1 MRFPDVILGT
11 SALNVLTANVQ
22 PNRTPET
29 DDILLNDPHNK
40 QSPLSFL
47 VDTIKLPLV
56 SGLREA
62 DEQRSSAGVISQGE
76 HDPKP
81 TEDEELQRRDGYIVG
96 EEYSGPGFQ
105 PADQVIL
112 EDPPLFAMQNISL
125 LPPQARKP
133 INLAVRQFTAQMQ
146 RAAVEYCT
154 ANNLN
159 CSEQHALETAI
170 SVALRTSP
178 TASMFR
184 QISASLSAMEG
195 AITSA
200 LRPLGWPVD
209 PRSPEAPKPPPKP
222 RVQITQAV
230 QFAFSLVG
238 TAVALLR
245 SFIHITKG
253 PTPLITLDTQL
264 HEHHRNILSKL
275 LYSGREIEGCSMT
288 VPLRHLSNCRSF
300 AIEVPARTDKCSV
313 PATTQAN
320 APSSLTVHGFEL
332 ACLASLRCSQH
343 YTAYQP
349 FNLDG
354 RYILTPSSDG
364 AVSFAKTIPRA
375 FSQENIPAG
384 VLHLYRSE
392 EGKANSD
399 ILKYTI
405 AAVSAAPS

>member
-1 MRFPDVILGT
+1 METHYKQLEVSGFSNTVPDTQRLAIAPLPVVVDLAKRPLSGIEKASIGLGGHSAWSMRFPDVILGT

-184 QISASLSAMEG
+184 QISASLSAMEV
-195 AITSA
+195 I
-200 LRPLGWPVD
+200 
-209 PRSPEAPKPPPKP
+209 
-222 RVQITQAV
+222 
-230 QFAFSLVG
+230 
-238 TAVALLR
+238 
-245 SFIHITKG
+245 
-253 PTPLITLDTQL
+253 
-264 HEHHRNILSKL
+264 SK
-275 LYSGREIEGCSMT
+275 
-288 VPLRHLSNCRSF
+288 
-300 AIEVPARTDKCSV
+300 
-313 PATTQAN
+313 
-320 APSSLTVHGFEL
+320 
-332 ACLASLRCSQH
+332 
-343 YTAYQP
+343 
-349 FNLDG
+349 
-354 RYILTPSSDG
+354 
-364 AVSFAKTIPRA
+364 
-375 FSQENIPAG
+375 
-384 VLHLYRSE
+384 
-392 EGKANSD
+392 
-399 ILKYTI
+399 
-405 AAVSAAPS
+405 